1 MSYLYKKQKI
11 MSRDELKEEISKVLE
26 TVPDEILEDVLD
38 YLKLL
43 ISNPKEKLAM
53 TTRLRQIINEDEE
66 LLQKLAK

>member
-1 MSYLYKKQKI
+1 

-43 ISNPKEKLAM
+43 ISNPKEKLTM

-66 LLQKLAK
+66 LLQKLAQ

>member
-1 MSYLYKKQKI
+1 

-26 TVPDEILEDVLD
+26 NVPEEVLEDILD

-43 ISNPKEKLAM
+43 VSNPKEKLSM
-53 TTRLRQIINEDEE
+53 TTRLRQIIIEDEE